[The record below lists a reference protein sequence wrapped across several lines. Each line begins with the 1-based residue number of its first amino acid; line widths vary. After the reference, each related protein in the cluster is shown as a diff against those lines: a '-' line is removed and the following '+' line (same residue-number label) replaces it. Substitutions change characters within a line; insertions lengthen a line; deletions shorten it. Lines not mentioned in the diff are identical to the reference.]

1 MTDLRKRVAIVDD
14 HFLFADALGS
24 VIRGLDGYEVAG
36 IAQSGAQAIS
46 IARTAR
52 PDVILLD
59 YHLPGYDAADLI
71 PRLRQLSPGVRIVVL
86 TSDTSDATLVRGLR
100 AGVEGYLTK
109 ERALDDVLDALR
121 TVASGERYL
130 TDEQVARTH
139 AATEGTGESL
149 TERELGIL
157 RLLAQGKDSQAIA
170 NELTISANTVRTH
183 LQNIFSKLGAHSK
196 LEAVATATARGLL
209 GR

>member
-1 MTDLRKRVAIVDD
+1 MTTKIEIVDD

-24 VIRGLDGYEVAG
+24 VIRGMPEYEVAG

-46 IARTAR
+46 IARTAQ
-52 PDVILLD
+52 PDIVLLD

-71 PRLRQLSPGVRIVVL
+71 PRLRQLSPGVRIVIL
-86 TSDTSDATLVRGLR
+86 TSDTTDATLARGVR
-100 AGVEGYLTK
+100 AGVEGYITK

-121 TVASGERYL
+121 TVAAGERYL
-130 TDEQVARTH
+130 SDEQVARTQAL
-139 AATEGTGESL
+139 AAEGSGEAL

-157 RLLAQGKDSQAIA
+157 RLVAQGKDSQAIA
-170 NELTISANTVRTH
+170 DELTISANTVRTH

-209 GR
+209 SR

>member
-1 MTDLRKRVAIVDD
+1 MTVRILVVDD

-24 VIRGLDGYEVAG
+24 VIRSLDGFEVAG

-46 IARTAR
+46 LARTSR

-59 YHLPGYDAADLI
+59 HHLPGYDAAELI
-71 PRLRQLSPGVRIVVL
+71 PRLRSLAPGVRIVIL
-86 TSDTSDATLVRGLR
+86 TSDTSDATLVKDLR
-100 AGVEGYLTK
+100 TGVEGYLTK
-109 ERALDDVLDALR
+109 ERALDDVLEALR
-121 TVASGERYL
+121 AVAAGGRYL
-130 TDEQVARTH
+130 SDEQIARAQAVTG
-139 AATEGTGESL
+139 EGTGGAL

-157 RLLAQGKDSQAIA
+157 RLLAQGKDAQSIA
-170 NELTISANTVRTH
+170 DELTISANTVRTH

-209 GR
+209 RR

>member
-1 MTDLRKRVAIVDD
+1 MTTRVEIVDD

-100 AGVEGYLTK
+100 AGVEGYITK
-109 ERALDDVLDALR
+109 ERALDDVLEALR
-121 TVASGERYL
+121 TVAAGERYL
-130 TDEQVARTH
+130 SDEQVARSQAVTG
-139 AATEGTGESL
+139 EGTGEAL

-170 NELTISANTVRTH
+170 EELTISANTVRTH
-183 LQNIFSKLGAHSK
+183 LQNIFSKLGVHSK
-196 LEAVATATARGLL
+196 LEAVTTATARGLL

>member
-1 MTDLRKRVAIVDD
+1 MTTKVEIVDD

-24 VIRGLDGYEVAG
+24 VIRGMPEYEVAG

-46 IARTAR
+46 IARTAQ
-52 PDVILLD
+52 PDIVLLD

-71 PRLRQLSPGVRIVVL
+71 PRLRQLSPGVRIVIL
-86 TSDTSDATLVRGLR
+86 TSDTTDATLARGVR
-100 AGVEGYLTK
+100 AGVEGYITK

-121 TVASGERYL
+121 TVAAGERYL
-130 TDEQVARTH
+130 SDEQMARTQAL
-139 AATEGTGESL
+139 AAEGSGEAL

-157 RLLAQGKDSQAIA
+157 RLVAQGKDSQAIA
-170 NELTISANTVRTH
+170 DELTISANTVRTH

-209 GR
+209 SR

>member
-1 MTDLRKRVAIVDD
+1 MSVRVLLVDD

-24 VIRGLDGYEVAG
+24 VIRSLPEYEVAG

-46 IARTAR
+46 LARTSR

-71 PRLRQLSPGVRIVVL
+71 PRLRSLSPGARIVVL
-86 TSDTSDATLVRGLR
+86 TSDSSDGTLVRGLR

-121 TVASGERYL
+121 VVASGGRYL
-130 TDEQVARTH
+130 TDEQLARSH
-139 AATEGTGESL
+139 AITGEGTGDAL
-149 TERELGIL
+149 TQRELEIL
-157 RLLAQGKDSQAIA
+157 RLLAQGKPSDGIA
-170 NELTISANTVRTH
+170 GELSISENTVRTH

-196 LEAVATATARGLL
+196 LEAVTTANARGLL

>member
-1 MTDLRKRVAIVDD
+1 MSIRVLLVDD

-24 VIRGLDGYEVAG
+24 VIRSLPEYEVAG

-46 IARTAR
+46 LARTSR

-71 PRLRQLSPGVRIVVL
+71 PRLRSLSPGARIVVL
-86 TSDTSDATLVRGLR
+86 TSDSSDGTLVRGLR

-121 TVASGERYL
+121 VVASGGRYL
-130 TDEQVARTH
+130 TDEQLARSH
-139 AATEGTGESL
+139 AITGEGTGDAL
-149 TERELGIL
+149 TQRELEIL
-157 RLLAQGKDSQAIA
+157 RLLAQGKPSDGIA
-170 NELTISANTVRTH
+170 GELSISENTVRTH

-196 LEAVATATARGLL
+196 LEAVTTANARGLL

>member
-1 MTDLRKRVAIVDD
+1 MTTKVEIVDD

-24 VIRGLDGYEVAG
+24 VIRGLPEYEVAG

-46 IARTAR
+46 IARTAQ

-59 YHLPGYDAADLI
+59 YHLPGYDAAELI

-86 TSDTSDATLVRGLR
+86 TSDTTDATLVRGLR
-100 AGVEGYLTK
+100 AGVEGYITK

-121 TVASGERYL
+121 KVAAGEPYL
-130 TDEQVARTH
+130 SDEQVARSQ
-139 AATEGTGESL
+139 ALSGEASGEAL
-149 TERELGIL
+149 TERELGVL

-170 NELTISANTVRTH
+170 DELTISANTVRTH

>member
-1 MTDLRKRVAIVDD
+1 MTTRVEIVDD

-24 VIRGLDGYEVAG
+24 VIRQLPDYDVVG

-46 IARTAR
+46 IARTAQ
-52 PDVILLD
+52 PEVILLD

-71 PRLRQLSPGVRIVVL
+71 GRLRALSPGARIVVL

-109 ERALDDVLDALR
+109 ERALDDVLEALR
-121 TVASGERYL
+121 TVARGERYL

-139 AATEGTGESL
+139 ALTGEGSGDAL
-149 TERELGIL
+149 TERELEIL
-157 RLLAQGKDSQAIA
+157 TLLARGKDSQAIA
-170 NELTISANTVRTH
+170 DELTISANTVRTH

-209 GR
+209 AH

>member
-1 MTDLRKRVAIVDD
+1 MTTKVEIVDD

-46 IARTAR
+46 IARTAH

-71 PRLRQLSPGVRIVVL
+71 PRLRSLSPGVRIVVL

-100 AGVEGYLTK
+100 AGVEGYITK

-121 TVASGERYL
+121 AVAAGERYL
-130 TDEQVARTH
+130 SDEQVARTQ
-139 AATEGTGESL
+139 AATGEGTGEAL

-157 RLLAQGKDSQAIA
+157 RLLAHGKDSQAIA
-170 NELTISANTVRTH
+170 DELTISANTVRTH
-183 LQNIFSKLGAHSK
+183 LQNIFSKLGVHSK
-196 LEAVATATARGLL
+196 LEAVTTATARGLL

>member
-1 MTDLRKRVAIVDD
+1 MTTKVEIVDD

-71 PRLRQLSPGVRIVVL
+71 PRLRSLSPGVRIVVL
-86 TSDTSDATLVRGLR
+86 TSDTSDATLARGLR
-100 AGVEGYLTK
+100 AGVEGYITK

-121 TVASGERYL
+121 AVAAGERYL
-130 TDEQVARTH
+130 SDEQVARTQ
-139 AATEGTGESL
+139 AASGEGTGEPL

-157 RLLAQGKDSQAIA
+157 RLLARGKDSQAIA
-170 NELTISANTVRTH
+170 DELTISANTVRTH
-183 LQNIFSKLGAHSK
+183 LQNIFSKLGVHSK
-196 LEAVATATARGLL
+196 LEAVTTATARGLL